1 MKNPLKLQYLAKRYL
16 VYEISADIP
25 TVPKYLFAAI
35 HQLSWPSIEVPSLS
49 PYHCPITVIAQ
60 RKINLQHNFRS
71 RSLNKTNF
79 FIIIGTNRKFRGLM
93 IFRRIQGRRS
103 DAPFVRDRPSDK
115 KLNKKVTIN

>member
-35 HQLSWPSIEVPSLS
+35 HQLSWPCIEVPSLS

-71 RSLNKTNF
+71 RSLKKTNF
-79 FIIIGTNRKFRGLM
+79 SIIIGTNRKFRGLM
-93 IFRRIQGRRS
+93 IFRRIQGRLAAASSLEIKLLR
-103 DAPFVRDRPSDK
+103 K
-115 KLNKKVTIN
+115 K